1 MYNTFDST
9 IPFSG
14 SSSPYTLIPPLS
26 SQTCDFS
33 SKGTTFFP
41 GTALQYQDVFV
52 FDYRLD
58 ITSPPNLTSYTINA
72 NPIVNGVRTS
82 TTYPD
87 TAVIVVN
94 GTVTYSNP
102 LYTF

>member
-1 MYNTFDST
+1 MYNTFGST

-26 SQTCDFS
+26 SQTCDFT
-33 SKGTTFFP
+33 SKGTTFNS
-41 GTALQYQDVFV
+41 GTAQQYQDVLV

-58 ITSPPNLTSYTINA
+58 ITSPPDLTSYTIKA

-87 TAVIVVN
+87 TAV
-94 GTVTYSNP
+94 TVLSGSITYSNP